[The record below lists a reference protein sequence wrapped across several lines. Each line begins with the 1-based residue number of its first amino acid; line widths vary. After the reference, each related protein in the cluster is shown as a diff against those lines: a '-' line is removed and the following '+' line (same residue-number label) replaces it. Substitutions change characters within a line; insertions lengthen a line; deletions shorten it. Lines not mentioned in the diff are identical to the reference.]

1 MKFHLE
7 IRTEARLEI
16 FEAFLYY
23 EDKRDNLG
31 EEFLNHIDNY
41 FDWIR
46 KTPDHFP
53 IKRKKYNEAYI
64 KRFPYL
70 IIYEVVQEKV
80 IVYSVFNTYQDPE
93 KKIK

>member
-31 EEFLNHIDNY
+31 EEFLNHMGNY

-46 KTPDHFP
+46 KNPDHFP
-53 IKRKKYNEAYI
+53 IKRRNYREAYV

-80 IVYSVFNTYQDPE
+80 IVYSVFNTYQDPK